1 MLTRLRSSSFTA
13 ASVRSGSPRARK
25 GTVANARTQP
35 SNDRQRRFAFGCAAN
50 VISHVWSDRPI
61 QSKLNGPRERREG
74 STSMSD
80 IVLWGFDGSTYVRT
94 VKMVLAEKGVTEY
107 KQVPLN
113 VLKGDPKTPE
123 HRERHPFGKVPV
135 LDHDGARI
143 LETTAIARYLNDVLP
158 GKSLI
163 PSTPKDRARMDMV
176 IGLIDSYGYGALIG
190 GVAAY
195 HLFPD
200 FVGGKNDAMREN
212 GLENGRKMIELA
224 MKTKGSS
231 PFIAGDLSLADLY
244 LAPIAFYVSLTSDKD
259 ALFNV
264 PGFADWWTKM
274 QALPSYKDTQP
285 NLG

>member
-1 MLTRLRSSSFTA
+1 
-13 ASVRSGSPRARK
+13 
-25 GTVANARTQP
+25 
-35 SNDRQRRFAFGCAAN
+35 
-50 VISHVWSDRPI
+50 
-61 QSKLNGPRERREG
+61 
-74 STSMSD
+74 MSD

-94 VKMVLAEKGVTEY
+94 VKMVLAKKGVAEY

-176 IGLIDSYGYGALIG
+176 IGLINSYGYGALIG

-195 HLFPD
+195 HLFP
-200 FVGGKNDAMREN
+200 VSSAGRTTQCEKN
-212 GLENGRKMIELA
+212 GLEN
-224 MKTKGSS
+224 
-231 PFIAGDLSLADLY
+231 
-244 LAPIAFYVSLTSDKD
+244 
-259 ALFNV
+259 
-264 PGFADWWTKM
+264 
-274 QALPSYKDTQP
+274 SYKNDGTRYEDEGLFSLHRRRLKSRRSLSRADCFLRFTHVGQRRAVQCP
-285 NLG
+285 TLCGW

>member
-1 MLTRLRSSSFTA
+1 
-13 ASVRSGSPRARK
+13 
-25 GTVANARTQP
+25 
-35 SNDRQRRFAFGCAAN
+35 
-50 VISHVWSDRPI
+50 
-61 QSKLNGPRERREG
+61 
-74 STSMSD
+74 MSE

-94 VKMVLAEKGVTEY
+94 VKMALAEKGVTDF

-113 VLKGDPKTPE
+113 VLAGDPKTPE

-135 LDHDGARI
+135 LDHDGMRI

-176 IGLIDSYGYGALIG
+176 IGLVDSYGYGALTG

-200 FVGGKNDAMREN
+200 FVGGKNEAMRKD

-244 LAPIAFYVSLTSDKD
+244 LAPIAFYVSLTPDKD
-259 ALFNV
+259 AVFNV
-264 PGFADWWTKM
+264 PGFADWWTKI
-274 QALPSYKDTQP
+274 QALPSFKDTQP

>member
-1 MLTRLRSSSFTA
+1 
-13 ASVRSGSPRARK
+13 
-25 GTVANARTQP
+25 
-35 SNDRQRRFAFGCAAN
+35 
-50 VISHVWSDRPI
+50 
-61 QSKLNGPRERREG
+61 
-74 STSMSD
+74 MSE

-94 VKMVLAEKGVTEY
+94 VKMVLAEKGVTEF

-113 VLKGDPKTPE
+113 VLAGDPKTPE

-135 LDHDGARI
+135 LDHDGIRI

-200 FVGGKNDAMREN
+200 FVGGKNDAMRKS
-212 GLENGRKMIELA
+212 GLENSLKMLELA

-244 LAPIAFYVSLTSDKD
+244 LAPIAFYVSLTPDKD